1 MSDKFCELYYPFT
14 RGFND
19 APLYENAAEWRRASV
34 VLFDPSLPFLMTCST
49 QALWSSVNPVHPHKH
64 ETTPSSPLL
73 KDQSVIIIGA
83 TPRKEWK
90 RKMYNCILD
99 GRSVVRELMSLG
111 DGIKLPSH
119 WLFQMMCT
127 VSAAPEHQSG
137 VQACQTIS
145 VFSSSTL
152 LERKPVFK
160 DFKISVI
167 SIAVRIG
174 LPLGL
179 SSEDYTSPFRAS
191 VRTPEMGTNLCCYWR
206 PKWGFSP
213 GFWQHRVTAPSKH
226 SPQLEQ
232 QASPECHLLSG
243 QSILVSDRK
252 VWIRQG
258 KQVCG
263 FHS

>member
-111 DGIKLPSH
+111 DGIKLRVIDCFKWCALCLLLLNTRVVFRHVRQSQCFLPAPS
-119 WLFQMMCT
+119 WKGSQ
-127 VSAAPEHQSG
+127 
-137 VQACQTIS
+137 
-145 VFSSSTL
+145 FS
-152 LERKPVFK
+152 
-160 DFKISVI
+160 KISK
-167 SIAVRIG
+167 S
-174 LPLGL
+174 
-179 SSEDYTSPFRAS
+179 
-191 VRTPEMGTNLCCYWR
+191 
-206 PKWGFSP
+206 
-213 GFWQHRVTAPSKH
+213 
-226 SPQLEQ
+226 
-232 QASPECHLLSG
+232 LL
-243 QSILVSDRK
+243 
-252 VWIRQG
+252 
-258 KQVCG
+258 
-263 FHS
+263 FP